1 MRLFQLA
8 REVSKTSKEII
19 DFLHSQGINR
29 YSGSNSKMD
38 DEHVQMIL
46 HQFKPESFSSYE
58 KNDPVY
64 LEDRARE
71 PEEQG
76 TEVSAK
82 LEPQSEKKSDQGNI
96 QPGSEEAEVIRAPK
110 IKLQGVKVVGKIELP
125 EKPLRKRETKPDEG
139 SLEMDS
145 KPDHTKRKS
154 KKSSAL
160 QKSNRSLS
168 FLEKQKREERKREK
182 QKKDRL
188 KKEREKKRI
197 HYQKNVQFK
206 ILPAQP
212 KKKLRSSE
220 KREESLSHR
229 NITPTYKNPI
239 KRFWAWLNGAFDQ
252 Y

>member
-1 MRLFQLA
+1 
-8 REVSKTSKEII
+8 
-19 DFLHSQGINR
+19 
-29 YSGSNSKMD
+29 MD
-38 DEHVQMIL
+38 DDHVQMIL
-46 HQFKPESFSSYE
+46 HQFKPESISSYE
-58 KNDPVY
+58 KNNPVY
-64 LEDRARE
+64 
-71 PEEQG
+71 PENRVQEHEELG
-76 TEVSAK
+76 TEASGK
-82 LEPQSEKKSDQGNI
+82 LEPQSEKKSDQENI
-96 QPGSEEAEVIRAPK
+96 QQQSEETEVIRAPK
-110 IKLQGVKVVGKIELP
+110 IKLQGVKVVGKIELL
-125 EKPLRKRETKPDEG
+125 EKPIRIRETKPDER

-145 KPDHTKRKS
+145 KPDHKERKS
-154 KKSSAL
+154 KKSSDL

-197 HYQKNVQFK
+197 HYQKNVQSK
-206 ILPAQP
+206 NLPAQP
-212 KKKLRSSE
+212 KKKPRSKG